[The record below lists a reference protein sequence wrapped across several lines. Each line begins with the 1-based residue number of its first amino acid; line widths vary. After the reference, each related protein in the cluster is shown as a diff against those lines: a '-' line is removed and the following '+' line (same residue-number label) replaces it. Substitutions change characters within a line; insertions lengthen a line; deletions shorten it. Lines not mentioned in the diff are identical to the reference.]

1 MNNNIKQFQDV
12 QIEALK
18 LFSEKNADYGDSF
31 AAYGPIGVLVRMS
44 DKISRL
50 TSITNSGVSLINSES
65 LRDTLIDIH
74 NYSAMAIIL
83 MDKKGYNPRIEELKQ
98 KKISPTVNKLREM
111 HSKKFPKGKKTYIKN
126 IKTTFS

>member
-18 LFSEKNADYGDSF
+18 LFSEKNANYGDSF

-65 LRDTLIDIH
+65 LRDTLMNIH
-74 NYSAMAIIL
+74 NYSTMAIIQ

-98 KKISPTVNKLREM
+98 KILSPTVNRIRKI
-111 HSKKFPKGKKTYIKN
+111 HGKKFQKGKKTYIKT
-126 IKTTFS
+126 IFS